1 MNLQRVIF
9 SLFLFIGLA
18 LTLIIYS
25 DLGYRHSLI
34 FLVSILM
41 GIVFY
46 LSFFGFSGAWKKY
59 ILTKNS
65 IGIRA
70 QIFLILLSSLLIFP
84 LINTPS
90 LFFNFTHG
98 GSFAPVGL
106 SLIIGSFIFGAA
118 MQVSGGCASGT
129 LFSAGGGNIKMFLT
143 LIFFILGSTLGTY
156 FFEYWIQWPSFE
168 IIKFDNYYYLV
179 SIFFV
184 LILLYLFLNK
194 QDPFKE
200 KLFFIQN
207 IKNSYVQHRIPL
219 WLAVIFISI
228 LSFLTIILSG
238 HPWSI
243 TFGFSLWGSKFFHL
257 LGMNVYDWGFW
268 NSNSYTQKF
277 IRGSILLE
285 VTSLMNI
292 GILLGSLL
300 TSIYI
305 GKFSDISKLSNN
317 DYIKLI
323 LSGLALGLG
332 ARLAFGCNIGAL
344 LGGIVSGS
352 LHGWIW
358 LIFSFL
364 GSYFV
369 VRYFQYE

>member
-1 MNLQRVIF
+1 M
-9 SLFLFIGLA
+9 
-18 LTLIIYS
+18 
-25 DLGYRHSLI
+25 
-34 FLVSILM
+34 
-41 GIVFY
+41 
-46 LSFFGFSGAWKKY
+46 
-59 ILTKNS
+59 
-65 IGIRA
+65 
-70 QIFLILLSSLLIFP
+70 
-84 LINTPS
+84 
-90 LFFNFTHG
+90 
-98 GSFAPVGL
+98 
-106 SLIIGSFIFGAA
+106 
-118 MQVSGGCASGT
+118 
-129 LFSAGGGNIKMFLT
+129 
-143 LIFFILGSTLGTY
+143 
-156 FFEYWIQWPSFE
+156 
-168 IIKFDNYYYLV
+168 
-179 SIFFV
+179 
-184 LILLYLFLNK
+184 
-194 QDPFKE
+194 
-200 KLFFIQN
+200 
-207 IKNSYVQHRIPL
+207 PL
-219 WLAVIFISI
+219 WLTVIFISI

-243 TFGFSLWGSKFFHL
+243 TFGFSLWGSKFFNL
-257 LGMNVYDWGFW
+257 LGMNVYDWEFW
-268 NSNSYTQKF
+268 NSNSYTQEF

-317 DYIKLI
+317 DFIKLI